1 MQDVVSGHFSPDA
14 KISNGCKRNME
25 VNCAC
30 REGGEASGAWFAG
43 CLLRLDPRMFARDA
57 LQTLQ
62 MHSQG
67 SIVFTSVSPK
77 VAKSNR

>member
-1 MQDVVSGHFSPDA
+1 MLFLDTFPQMLKLALVARG
-14 KISNGCKRNME
+14 IRE
-25 VNCAC
+25 VDCAC
-30 REGGEASGAWFAG
+30 WEGGEASGAWFPG
-43 CLLRLDPRMFARDA
+43 CLLRLVPRMFARDA

-67 SIVFTSVSPK
+67 SVVFTSVSPK